1 MDGIMT
7 QEQEGR
13 DAGSFMVPLPPS
25 PEALVADK
33 YGLDTGE
40 GAPSFL
46 TDRCG
51 PEGLHPPV
59 SGNPGFRA
67 ALERPR
73 NVAVPRSLVDWMAY
87 GPGPDDGPYRYDDY
101 VDETFS
107 RLKAVV
113 TGGMKCRGGSSHG
126 SYRRT
131 AAPEGAVL
139 RDARGRTVESPYP
152 TIRSTFRLFGPLGSA
167 SPIRLRLSAGV
178 SWTRG
183 EGRLVLRWHAEDA
196 GNLSPWDIA
205 MVSGRF
211 SLLNGTMEDRDIAL
225 MLEGVYSAVDLHQ
238 ARRFMSRECGRLS
251 AEAEATEDRKGC
263 GHGTDRQA

>member
-1 MDGIMT
+1 MT
-7 QEQEGR
+7 QEQEERG
-13 DAGSFMVPLPPS
+13 AGSFMVPLPPS

-40 GAPSFL
+40 GEPSFL

-51 PEGLHPPV
+51 PEGPHPPV

-73 NVAVPRSLVDWMAY
+73 SVAVPRSLVDWMAY
-87 GPGPDDGPYRYDDY
+87 GPEPDDGPYRYDDY
-101 VDETFS
+101 VEETFG
-107 RLKAVV
+107 RLKTVIID
-113 TGGMKCRGGSSHG
+113 GMKCRGGSRHG

-139 RDARGRTVESPYP
+139 RDARGRTAEPPYP
-152 TIRSTFRLFGPLGSA
+152 VMRSTFRLSGPPGSA

-196 GNLSPWDIA
+196 GDPSPWDMA
-205 MVSGRF
+205 TTGGRF
-211 SLLNGTMEDRDIAL
+211 SLLDGTMQDRDVAL

-238 ARRFMSRECGRLS
+238 TRRFMSRERGRLS
-251 AEAEATEDRKGC
+251 TEAEAMGERKGR

>member
-1 MDGIMT
+1 MT
-7 QEQEGR
+7 QEQGEQG
-13 DAGSFMVPLPPS
+13 AGSLMVPLPPS

-51 PEGLHPPV
+51 PEGPHPPV

-73 NVAVPRSLVDWMAY
+73 SVAVPRSLVDWMAC

-101 VDETFS
+101 VDETFG
-107 RLKAVV
+107 RLKAVII
-113 TGGMKCRGGSSHG
+113 GGMKCRAMGFTGG
-126 SYRRT
+126 RRKAKT
-131 AAPEGAVL
+131 PEGAVL
-139 RDARGRTVESPYP
+139 RDARGRTLEPPYP
-152 TIRSTFRLFGPLGSA
+152 VMRSTFRLSGPLGSA

-205 MVSGRF
+205 TAGGRF
-211 SLLNGTMEDRDIAL
+211 SLLDGTMQDRDVAL

-251 AEAEATEDRKGC
+251 AEAEATEDRKGR
-263 GHGTDRQA
+263 GHGTDRRE